1 MRGLTSDFNEGDK
14 DGENQRS
21 MTNGSHTMKN
31 LSRRNFLKMSALTG
45 GALLFNDLAGRLSGL
60 SPGIRTAHAA
70 EPIKIGIIDPLSS
83 PYKTSS
89 IHDVHGANVAVDF
102 YNKRGG
108 VLGRQ
113 VVILEADD
121 ASNPETAV
129 KAATKFIKDDRID
142 FLMGTFNADCA
153 LVVSDLAK
161 KENKL
166 FMVTGAHL
174 PELSGAACNSHTF
187 VFMPNATMM
196 AQSIVPHLVKA
207 YGTRWYM
214 LTTGSLDGKAMAQAM
229 ATAGQ
234 VHGVELVGEALMPFG
249 STDFTSAL
257 TAAKDKH
264 PTLIVLNLY
273 GWDLVHA
280 LKGYTKLE
288 LAKDKIGVG
297 GMIAG
302 EQIGRPLGYA
312 HNAGIWGLIW
322 DPKINTEGSKRFI
335 QGVIDKYNH
344 TPTSRCYLGYA
355 AMSQILEAVRRAGT
369 TDTMAVI
376 KALEGHEFDGLK
388 EGRSYFRAWDHQH
401 VQDVLVGEAFGKEMG
416 LGHYKIL
423 ATVPG
428 DAVAGTVEHN
438 TCKL

>member
-1 MRGLTSDFNEGDK
+1 VAGGILAMGDK
-14 DGENQRS
+14 PFR
-21 MTNGSHTMKN
+21 
-31 LSRRNFLKMSALTG
+31 LTG
-45 GALLFNDLAGRLSGL
+45 FESQE
-60 SPGIRTAHAA
+60 TVAHAA
-70 EPIKIGIIDPLSS
+70 EPIKIGILDPLSS

-89 IHDVHGANVAVDF
+89 IHDVHGANVAVDLF
-102 YNKRGG
+102 NKKGG
-108 VLGRQ
+108 VLGRP
-113 VVILEADD
+113 VMILEADD

-129 KAATKFIKDDRID
+129 KTATKFIKEDRVD

-153 LVVSDLAK
+153 LVVSELAK

-174 PELSGAACNSHTF
+174 PELTGAACNSHTF
-187 VFMPNATMM
+187 VFMPNASMM
-196 AQSIVPHLVKA
+196 SRAVAPHLVKA
-207 YGTRWYM
+207 FGKQWYM
-214 LTTGSLDGKAMAQAM
+214 ITTSTLDGKAMAQAM
-229 ATAGQ
+229 VAAGQ
-234 VHGVELVGEALMPFG
+234 LHGAEFVGEALMPFG

-280 LKGYTKLE
+280 LKAYTKLE
-288 LAKDKIGVG
+288 LAKEKIGVG
-297 GMIAG
+297 GRIAG

-312 HNAGIWGLIW
+312 NNAGIWGLIW
-322 DPKINTEGSKRFI
+322 DPKINTESSRRFI

-355 AMSQILEAVRRAGT
+355 AMTQILEAVQRAGT
-369 TDTMAVI
+369 TDTAAVI

-388 EGRSYFRAWDHQH
+388 EGKSVFRAADHQH
-401 VQDVLVGEAFGKEMG
+401 VQDVLVGEAFGKELG

-423 ATVPG
+423 ATVSG
-428 DAVAGTVEHN
+428 DVVAGMQDQN
-438 TCKL
+438 TCRF